1 MNRKISTAAA
11 AVLML
16 AVIICAALPAFASSA
31 PTRDGVYEVS
41 VKMYHAQK
49 DKTSMGDKYLVH
61 TALLTV
67 KNGRENSDYS
77 NARKCLGDAV
87 LVLQERRSRG

>member
-1 MNRKISTAAA
+1 MEEKHEQKNVAVAAV
-11 AVLML
+11 VLML
-16 AVIICAALPAFASSA
+16 AVIICAALPAFAALA
-31 PTRDGVYEVS
+31 PTQDGVYEVS

-67 KNGRENSDYS
+67 KTA
-77 NARKCLGDAV
+77 ARL
-87 LVLQERRSRG
+87 